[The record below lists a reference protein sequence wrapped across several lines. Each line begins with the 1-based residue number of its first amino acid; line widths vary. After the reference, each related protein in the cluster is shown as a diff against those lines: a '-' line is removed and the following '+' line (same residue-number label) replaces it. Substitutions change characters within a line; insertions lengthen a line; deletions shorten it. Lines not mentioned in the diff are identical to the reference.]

1 MPLPGSK
8 MILLNWRL
16 SSGHFGLLMTLTQQS
31 KKGVIVPV
39 GMIDPDFQ
47 RELGLPVYNGCKEE
61 YVWNKGDLLGFRLVL
76 P

>member
-16 SSGHFGLLMTLTQQS
+16 SSGHFGLLRTLTQQS

-39 GMIDPDFQ
+39 GMIDPDFKGNLDCQ
-47 RELGLPVYNGCKEE
+47 STMDVRKSMSGIKEIS
-61 YVWNKGDLLGFRLVL
+61 
-76 P
+76 